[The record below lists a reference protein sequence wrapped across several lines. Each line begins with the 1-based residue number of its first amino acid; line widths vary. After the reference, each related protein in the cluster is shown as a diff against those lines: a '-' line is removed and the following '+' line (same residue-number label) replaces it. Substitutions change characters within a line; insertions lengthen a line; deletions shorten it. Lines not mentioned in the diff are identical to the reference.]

1 MFYFWLLPSLPKI
14 LTILVQVWGEEG
26 LYVGPEGNWRH
37 IDPAALELSPFHLA
51 VAGLLHVLSSS
62 FLGELPSSFL
72 GRDMPGARTAHPL
85 MGLAQQGIYSS
96 VILRLHIANGKTL
109 LVLGPH

>member
-1 MFYFWLLPSLPKI
+1 M
-14 LTILVQVWGEEG
+14 
-26 LYVGPEGNWRH
+26 GPEGNWGH

-51 VAGLLHVLSSS
+51 VAGLLPVLSSS

-96 VILRLHIANGKTL
+96 VILRLHIAYGKTL